1 VIVTGLEDAWAFAPP
16 PLQTIATKLC
26 AVAADWLTE
35 AEIDDPDCTWATSW
49 PVVVSMID
57 RP

>member
-1 VIVTGLEDAWAFAPP
+1 MVTGADDAWEFAPP
-16 PLQTIATKLC
+16 RLQTIATKLC
-26 AVAADWLTE
+26 VVAAGWLTV
-35 AEIDDPDCTWATSW
+35 AATTDPDPTWATSW